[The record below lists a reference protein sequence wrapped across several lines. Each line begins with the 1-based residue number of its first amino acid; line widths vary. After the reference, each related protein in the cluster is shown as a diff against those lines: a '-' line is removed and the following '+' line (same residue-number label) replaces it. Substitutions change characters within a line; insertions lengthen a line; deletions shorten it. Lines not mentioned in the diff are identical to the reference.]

1 MLPCRTQ
8 ATQRPVSDPAMPN
21 HNRPFAGQPHLH
33 LPGVARQATP
43 GDAGC
48 HQRGANRR
56 RSTSTAAPRQRRDR
70 AGGAA
75 GDADA
80 EDAAGLIADAAVSP
94 ALEVVSSARGGRAG
108 AGAGQP
114 GGAAAAASRGV
125 VEAVS
130 KTTAVLTD
138 LAGVVVQTPLIR
150 LAPDRLAVTAEGT
163 PAAGSEA
170 GNRPAARVA
179 ASIGLLRD

>member
-1 MLPCRTQ
+1 MRVSRTSIYR
-8 ATQRPVSDPAMPN
+8 ALRDKP
-21 HNRPFAGQPHLH
+21 
-33 LPGVARQATP
+33 RQATP
-43 GDAGC
+43 AATTGERTGDA
-48 HQRGANRR
+48 RR
-56 RSTSTAAPRQRRDR
+56 RQLPQRQRRDR

-80 EDAAGLIADAAVSP
+80 EDAAGLIADAAVST
-94 ALEVVSSARGGRAG
+94 ALEVVSSARGGRAF

-114 GGAAAAASRGV
+114 GGAAAAASRGG

-130 KTTAVLTD
+130 KTTAILTD
-138 LAGVVVQTPLIR
+138 LAGVVQTPLIR

>member
-1 MLPCRTQ
+1 MRVSRTSISR
-8 ATQRPVSDPAMPN
+8 ALRDKP
-21 HNRPFAGQPHLH
+21 
-33 LPGVARQATP
+33 RQATP
-43 GDAGC
+43 AATTGERTGDA
-48 HQRGANRR
+48 RR
-56 RSTSTAAPRQRRDR
+56 RQLPPRQRRDR